1 MDALILTV
9 VILAI
14 TGSIIGFASG
24 FLGVGGGFLMV
35 PVQFWLLT
43 FLGTD
48 PTLAIRIAF
57 GTSLAVII
65 PTAIS
70 GSWAHHC
77 RKCVLVRPLTL
88 MIVPAVIG
96 SISGAT
102 IATHVPGPLLEF
114 FFGILILVAA
124 MVMLLVRAPPDS
136 LPMTENR
143 LVFVFWG
150 LTFGCISGLLGIGG
164 GIVMV
169 PVMILILRFP
179 LHKAIGTS
187 TVLMVFSSIGGAI
200 TYIVNGLSVP
210 GLPPYSFGY
219 VNLLQWGILAA
230 VSVPMA
236 QVGVRAVHRFSAGQ
250 VKIVFCIV
258 MIVIGLHMIGIF

>member
-1 MDALILTV
+1 MDSLILTV

-43 FLGTD
+43 SLGTD

-88 MIVPAVIG
+88 MIIPAVIG

-102 IATHVPGPLLEF
+102 IATHLPGPLLEF
-114 FFGILILVAA
+114 FFGVLVLVVATG
-124 MVMLLVRAPPDS
+124 MLLVRASPDV
-136 LPMTENR
+136 LPMTKNR
-143 LVFVFWG
+143 FVFVFWG
-150 LTFGCISGLLGIGG
+150 LIFGCISGLLGIGG
-164 GIVMV
+164 GIVIV
-169 PVMILILRFP
+169 PVMLFLLRVP
-179 LHKAIGTS
+179 VHQAIGTS
-187 TVLMVFSSIGGAI
+187 TVLMVFSSIAGTI

-210 GLPPYSFGY
+210 GLPPYSLGY
-219 VNLLQWGILAA
+219 VNVIQWGILAA

-236 QVGVRAVHRFSAGQ
+236 QVGVRAVHRFSAEQ
-250 VKIVFCIV
+250 VKRVFSIV
-258 MIVIGLHMIGIF
+258 MIIIGLHMIGIF